1 MKILLVSPAYPQT
14 FWSMQHAGRFF
25 HAPANVP
32 PLGLLT
38 VAAMLPQDWPLRLVD
53 MSVEPLLEEHLAWA
67 DAIFVSAMDIQMHSA
82 ATVVRRANAAGVP
95 IVAGG
100 PHYTLYYE
108 TVQGIDHIVVGEA
121 EAVMPRLVADLTN
134 GCAKPVYKADD
145 FPRLTE
151 TPPPRLDL
159 LDIKAYLTMPI
170 QSTRGCPFQC
180 EFCDVLFLNGL
191 KPRHKT
197 LEQLLVELDN
207 ILSIGWGGMV
217 FFVDDNFIGNKK
229 LAKQFLHGIIAWQRE
244 HGQPF
249 TFTTQASV
257 NLADDAE
264 LLELMATAQFK
275 SVFIGIE
282 TPAAASLAECS
293 KKQNLQRDLLR
304 SVATIHSFG
313 ISVMGGFIIGFD
325 ADPPEIFNLQGQFI
339 EAAGIAVAMIGLL
352 SAPPHTPLWKR
363 LEKEGRILGLPSGN
377 NSMDE
382 NALNF
387 IPKLERDFLVTGYKD
402 LLRKLYTPEA
412 SFGRIKKCL
421 EHYKAP
427 DFVVKRPLKV
437 YDIKA
442 MFLLLWTLGIC
453 TEGRLAFWKLFF
465 FIVFKKPAAL
475 PEMLHLAA
483 MVHHCQIV
491 TKAFLSPNDTLSA

>member
-1 MKILLVSPAYPQT
+1 VPS
-14 FWSMQHAGRFF
+14 
-25 HAPANVP
+25 NVP

-38 VAAMLPQDWPLRLVD
+38 VAAMLPQDWPQRFVD
-53 MSVEPLLEEHLAWA
+53 LSVEPLLEEHLAWA
-67 DAIFVSAMDIQMHSA
+67 DAVFLSAMDIQMHSA
-82 ATVVRRANAAGVP
+82 ATVVSRANAAGIPV
-95 IVAGG
+95 VAGG

-108 TVQGIDHIVVGEA
+108 TVQGVDHILVGEA
-121 EAVMPRLVADLTN
+121 EAVIPRLVADLQN
-134 GCAKPVYKADD
+134 GCAKPVYKADG

-159 LDIKAYLTMPI
+159 LNIKAYLAMPI

-191 KPRHKT
+191 KPRHKS
-197 LEQLLVELDN
+197 LEQILVELDN
-207 ILSIGWGGMV
+207 ILSLGWGGMV

-229 LAKQFLHGIIAWQRE
+229 LAKTILNGIIDWQQR

-249 TFTTQASV
+249 TFITQASI

-264 LLELMATAQFK
+264 LLGLMATAQFK

-293 KKQNLQRDLLR
+293 KKQNLGRDLLR
-304 SVATIHSFG
+304 SVETIHSFG
-313 ISVMGGFIIGFD
+313 INVMGGFIIGFD
-325 ADPPEIFNLQGQFI
+325 SDPPEIFSLQRQFI
-339 EAAGIAVAMIGLL
+339 ENAGIAVAMIGLL

-377 NSMDE
+377 NTMDE

-387 IPKLERDFLVTGYKD
+387 IPKMDKNFLVNGYKD
-402 LLRKLYTPEA
+402 LLREIYAPNS
-412 SFGRIKKCL
+412 SFGRIKTCL
-421 EHYKAP
+421 KHYKTP
-427 DFVVKRPLKV
+427 DFVTKRPVKM

-442 MFLLLWTLGIC
+442 MFHLFWTIGIC
-453 TEGRLAFWKLFF
+453 TKGRLAFWNLFF
-465 FIVFKKPAAL
+465 HILFKNISAL
-475 PEMLHLAA
+475 PEMLHLVA

-491 TKAFLSPNDTLSA
+491 TTDFLGRSGTCSK

>member
-1 MKILLVSPAYPQT
+1 
-14 FWSMQHAGRFF
+14 MQHAGRFYNV
-25 HAPANVP
+25 PSNVP

-38 VAAMLPQDWPLRLVD
+38 VAAMLPQAWAQRLVD

-67 DAIFVSAMDIQMHSA
+67 DAVFVSAMDIQMQSA

-95 IVAGG
+95 VVAGG
-100 PHYTLYYE
+100 PHYTLYHE
-108 TVQGIDHIVVGEA
+108 TVQGVDHILVGEA
-121 EAVMPRLVADLTN
+121 ETVMPQLVADLEN

-159 LDIKAYLTMPI
+159 LDIKSYLAMPI

-191 KPRHKT
+191 KPRHKS
-197 LEQLLVELDN
+197 LEQILVELDN
-207 ILSIGWGGMV
+207 ILSTGWAGIV

-229 LAKQFLHGIIAWQRE
+229 LAKQFLNGIIDWQRV

-249 TFTTQASV
+249 TFITQASI
-257 NLADDAE
+257 NLSDDTE
-264 LLELMATAQFK
+264 LLRLMATAQFK

-293 KKQNLQRDLLR
+293 KKQNLKRDLLR
-304 SVATIHSFG
+304 SVETIHSFG
-313 ISVMGGFIIGFD
+313 INVMGGFIIGFD
-325 ADPPEIFNLQGQFI
+325 ADPPEIFDLQRQFI
-339 EAAGIAVAMIGLL
+339 ENSGIAVAMIGLL

-363 LEKEGRILGLPSGN
+363 LESEGRILGLPSGN
-377 NSMDE
+377 NTMDE

-387 IPKLERDFLVTGYKD
+387 IPKLDKGFLVEGYKN
-402 LLRKLYTPEA
+402 LLREIYTPKA
-412 SFGRIKKCL
+412 SFGRIKQCL
-421 EHYKAP
+421 KYYKTP
-427 DFVVKRPLKV
+427 EFVAKIPVKM
-437 YDIKA
+437 YDVKA
-442 MFLLLWTLGIC
+442 MFHLFWTLGIC
-453 TEGRLAFWKLFF
+453 TKGRLAFWSLFF
-465 FIVFKKPAAL
+465 HIILKNPSAL

-483 MVHHCQIV
+483 MVHHCQTV
-491 TKAFLSPNDTLSA
+491 TKDFLGHEGTSST